1 MVIGYQRFRKQLG
14 RYGPMHHP
22 RKRSA
27 FTLIELLVVVAI
39 IAVLAALLLP
49 ALQNAKD
56 QAKRSVCMGNL
67 RQVAT
72 ALLIMADDND
82 GWLNGVNAPITT
94 SGDVLIGVTNYW
106 NYRIT
111 NYLGRSDALVKPDSA
126 ACPGRSRADG
136 WSPYGANV
144 AFAGVYST
152 LPMRSLR
159 EVAHPARIFLVM
171 DCYST
176 FNYNP
181 SLLDYTCVG
190 LSNVSTR
197 HRALGLN
204 FVFVDGHGEWVKS
217 NGQVPGNAGSPPSRW
232 WIRRDG
238 SSSASSEAIL
248 WGSPYT
254 SWAFGG
260 WYGE

>member
-1 MVIGYQRFRKQLG
+1 MISTPSRRLA
-14 RYGPMHHP
+14 
-22 RKRSA
+22 RS

-39 IAVLAALLLP
+39 VAVLAALLLP

-56 QAKRSVCMGNL
+56 QAKRSVCLGNL
-67 RQVAT
+67 KQVAT

-82 GWLNGVNAPITT
+82 GWLNGVNAPTTT
-94 SGDVLIGVTNYW
+94 SGDADIGVTNYW

-111 NYLGRSDALVKPDSA
+111 NYLGHSDALVKPNSA
-126 ACPGRSRADG
+126 ACPGKWRVDG
-136 WSPYGANV
+136 WAPYGANV
-144 AFAGVYST
+144 SFAGLYYP
-152 LPMRSLR
+152 PMHSLR
-159 EVAHPARIFLVM
+159 EVARPARIFLIV
-171 DCYST
+171 DCYTT

-197 HRALGLN
+197 HRAQGLN

-217 NGQVPGNAGSPPSRW
+217 NGQVPGNSGSPPSQW

-238 SSSASSEAIL
+238 GASASSEATR
-248 WGSPYT
+248 WGAPYST
-254 SWAFGG
+254 WVFGG
-260 WYGE
+260 WYAE